1 MALTKL
7 NFGGNQQSLVAA
19 NIPTITDTQ
28 MPSKSILQTIHSTD
42 GTAATF
48 TSVNG
53 ATPATVISGS
63 ITPSATNSKILIFG
77 FICIGGLYS
86 SFSGRYD
93 YIGVRL
99 KRGSTVIG
107 EPTSL
112 SSLTTVHGADATGSR
127 PMHSVVKDAG
137 YSASRSA
144 AIPFHFVDLPSTTS
158 AITYNIQG
166 VVSTTGGAKT
176 MIRNGSGY
184 NYNNEEAHMATCNL
198 TLQEIKG

>member
-1 MALTKL
+1 MPIQRAKPRLVDLDQTPLT
-7 NFGGNQQSLVAA
+7 AM
-19 NIPTITDTQ
+19 PTGSVIQTVKATDA
-28 MPSKSILQTIHSTD
+28 
-42 GTAATF
+42 TAATF

-53 ATPATVISGS
+53 GAPATVISAS
-63 ITPSATNSKILIFG
+63 ITPSSSSSEILIFG

-144 AIPFHFVDLPSTTS
+144 AIPFHFVDSPSTTS

-184 NYNNEEAHMATCNL
+184 NYNSEEAHMATCNL
-198 TLQEIKG
+198 TIQEIKR

>member
-1 MALTKL
+1 MALTKVKT
-7 NFGGNQQSLVAA
+7 SAVAG
-19 NIPTITDTQ
+19 IPASVYNAHV
-28 MPSKSILQTIHSTD
+28 PSGSILQTVTTTDSTSTSYASTD
-42 GTAATF
+42 SA
-48 TSVNG
+48 N
-53 ATPATVISGS
+53 PKTVISLA
-63 ITPSATNSKILIFG
+63 ITPSSTSSKILMFG
-77 FICIGGLYS
+77 FISIGSLYS
-86 SFSGRYD
+86 SYSGRLD

-112 SSLTTVHGADATGSR
+112 STLTTVHGADATGSR

-137 YSASRSA
+137 YSASRQHVV
-144 AIPFHFVDLPSTTS
+144 PFHFADSPSTTS

-166 VVSTTGGAKT
+166 VVSHVGGTKT
-176 MIRNGSGY
+176 LVKNGSGY